1 MVVLFLINHRLSIIR
16 RRNQGRVYEK
26 ASGEVSYFLKYS
38 YLCDKKQYIMR
49 RILFIIFLLSIGMAG
64 HAQEAKLDSASYAY
78 GDKIIRSV
86 VESKDSIFPKL
97 KFDKENLAEVIRGL
111 EDNLVFMKYTQ
122 DSIKKISF
130 GVGGMQGMF
139 MWDGFQFKMDVI
151 PFDCILAGLMKVVNH
166 EVALPHDTIMI
177 NEYMKSLPEN
187 MKPETMPD
195 EDRCRFFTNFGTM
208 KGLQPGLQA
217 YIYEMTGKNENE
229 TPADYEAYAAGLA
242 MAVKYMSLEAKQESG
257 QDPYSYGVLI
267 GCSIAMQSLP
277 FHFAESDFLDGCRAA
292 AGLNERKITVEKSDQ
307 IILTS
312 FPETE
317 APTIIQKLK

>member
-1 MVVLFLINHRLSIIR
+1 MVVLFLINHRHSIIR

-86 VESKDSIFPKL
+86 VESKDSIIPEF

-195 EDRCRFFTNFGTM
+195 EDRCKFFTNYGTM
-208 KGLQPGLQA
+208 KGLQPGLQG

-229 TPADYEAYAAGLA
+229 APADYEAYAAGLA

-257 QDPYSYGVLI
+257 QDPYSYGGVI
-267 GCSIAMQSLP
+267 GGSIAMQSLP
-277 FHFAESDFLDGCRAA
+277 FHFTEADFLDGCRAA
-292 AGLNERKITVEKSDQ
+292 AGLNERKITAEESDR
-307 IILTS
+307 IIS
-312 FPETE
+312 KVFPEIE
-317 APTIIQKLK
+317 SPTIIQKLE

>member
-1 MVVLFLINHRLSIIR
+1 
-16 RRNQGRVYEK
+16 
-26 ASGEVSYFLKYS
+26 
-38 YLCDKKQYIMR
+38 MR
-49 RILFIIFLLSIGMAG
+49 RIFFLIFLLSFGMVVR
-64 HAQEAKLDSASYAY
+64 AQEVKLDSASYAY

-86 VESKDSIFPKL
+86 AENQDSIFPQL
-97 KFDKENLAEVIRGL
+97 GLDKKNLAELIRGL

-208 KGLQPGLQA
+208 KGLQPGLQG

-229 TPADYEAYAAGLA
+229 APADYEAYAAGLA

-277 FHFAESDFLDGCRAA
+277 FHFTEADFLDGCRAA
-292 AGLNERKITVEKSDQ
+292 AGLNERKITVEESDR
-307 IILTS
+307 IISTS

-317 APTIIQKLK
+317 APTIIQK

>member
-1 MVVLFLINHRLSIIR
+1 MIIR
-16 RRNQGRVYEK
+16 IFATMNILTPK
-26 ASGEVSYFLKYS
+26 ALPWAMCLQAFQAALRIQADNH
-38 YLCDKKQYIMR
+38 LKQYIMR

-86 VESKDSIFPKL
+86 VESKDSIIPEF

-195 EDRCRFFTNFGTM
+195 EDRCKFFG
-208 KGLQPGLQA
+208 
-217 YIYEMTGKNENE
+217 
-229 TPADYEAYAAGLA
+229 
-242 MAVKYMSLEAKQESG
+242 SG
-257 QDPYSYGVLI
+257 GIVR
-267 GCSIAMQSLP
+267 G
-277 FHFAESDFLDGCRAA
+277 
-292 AGLNERKITVEKSDQ
+292 
-307 IILTS
+307 
-312 FPETE
+312 
-317 APTIIQKLK
+317 

>member
-1 MVVLFLINHRLSIIR
+1 MVVR
-16 RRNQGRVYEK
+16 
-26 ASGEVSYFLKYS
+26 
-38 YLCDKKQYIMR
+38 
-49 RILFIIFLLSIGMAG
+49 
-64 HAQEAKLDSASYAY
+64 AQEVKLDSASYAY

-86 VESKDSIFPKL
+86 AENQDSIFPQL
-97 KFDKENLAEVIRGL
+97 GLDKKNLAELIRGL

-177 NEYMKSLPEN
+177 NEYMKSLPVD
-187 MKPETMPD
+187 MKPEDMPD
-195 EDRCRFFTNFGTM
+195 EDRCRFFTNYGMM
-208 KGLQPGLQA
+208 KGLQPGLQG
-217 YIYEMTGKNENE
+217 YIYEATGKNENE
-229 TPADYEAYAAGLA
+229 VPADYEAYAAGMA
-242 MAVKYMSLEAKQESG
+242 MIVRFMSLEAKQESG
-257 QDPYSYGVLI
+257 QDPYSNGVLI

-277 FHFAESDFLDGCRAA
+277 FHFTEADFLDGCRAA
-292 AGLNERKITVEKSDQ
+292 AGLNQRKITVEESDR
-307 IILTS
+307 IISTS

-317 APTIIQKLK
+317 APTVIQELK

>member
-1 MVVLFLINHRLSIIR
+1 
-16 RRNQGRVYEK
+16 
-26 ASGEVSYFLKYS
+26 
-38 YLCDKKQYIMR
+38 MR
-49 RILFIIFLLSIGMAG
+49 RIFFLIFLLSFGMVVR
-64 HAQEAKLDSASYAY
+64 AQEVKLDSASYAY

-86 VESKDSIFPKL
+86 AENQDSIFPQL
-97 KFDKENLAEVIRGL
+97 GLDKKNLAELIRGL

-208 KGLQPGLQA
+208 KGLQPGLQG

-229 TPADYEAYAAGLA
+229 APADYEAYAAGLA

-277 FHFAESDFLDGCRAA
+277 FHFTEADFLDGCRAA
-292 AGLNERKITVEKSDQ
+292 AGLNQRKITVEESDR
-307 IILTS
+307 IISTS

-317 APTIIQKLK
+317 APTIIQK

>member
-1 MVVLFLINHRLSIIR
+1 
-16 RRNQGRVYEK
+16 
-26 ASGEVSYFLKYS
+26 
-38 YLCDKKQYIMR
+38 MR
-49 RILFIIFLLSIGMAG
+49 RIFFLIFLLSFGMVVR
-64 HAQEAKLDSASYAY
+64 AQEVKLDSASYAY

-86 VESKDSIFPKL
+86 AENQDSIFPQL
-97 KFDKENLAEVIRGL
+97 GLDKKNLAELIRGL

-208 KGLQPGLQA
+208 KGLQPGLQG

-229 TPADYEAYAAGLA
+229 APADYEAYAAGLA

-277 FHFAESDFLDGCRAA
+277 FHFTEADFLDGCRAA
-292 AGLNERKITVEKSDQ
+292 AGLNERKITVEESDR
-307 IILTS
+307 IISTS

-317 APTIIQKLK
+317 APTVIQN

>member
-1 MVVLFLINHRLSIIR
+1 
-16 RRNQGRVYEK
+16 
-26 ASGEVSYFLKYS
+26 
-38 YLCDKKQYIMR
+38 MR
-49 RILFIIFLLSIGMAG
+49 RIFFLIFLLSFGMVVR
-64 HAQEAKLDSASYAY
+64 AQEVKLDSASYAY

-86 VESKDSIFPKL
+86 AENQDSIFPQL
-97 KFDKENLAEVIRGL
+97 GLDKKNLAELIRGL

-208 KGLQPGLQA
+208 KGLQPGLQG
-217 YIYEMTGKNENE
+217 YIYEATGKNENE
-229 TPADYEAYAAGLA
+229 VPADYEAYAAGMA
-242 MAVKYMSLEAKQESG
+242 MIVRFMSLEAKQESG

-277 FHFAESDFLDGCRAA
+277 FHFTEADFLDGCRAA
-292 AGLNERKITVEKSDQ
+292 AGLNERKITVEESDR
-307 IILTS
+307 IISTS

-317 APTIIQKLK
+317 TPTIIQKMK

>member
-1 MVVLFLINHRLSIIR
+1 
-16 RRNQGRVYEK
+16 
-26 ASGEVSYFLKYS
+26 
-38 YLCDKKQYIMR
+38 MR
-49 RILFIIFLLSIGMAG
+49 QIFFIIFLLSIGMAG

-86 VESKDSIFPKL
+86 TENQDSIFPKL
-97 KFDKENLAEVIRGL
+97 KF
-111 EDNLVFMKYTQ
+111 
-122 DSIKKISF
+122 
-130 GVGGMQGMF
+130 MQGMF

-177 NEYMKSLPEN
+177 NEYVKSLPEN

-208 KGLQPGLQA
+208 KGLQPGLQG

-229 TPADYEAYAAGLA
+229 APADYEAYAAGLA

-257 QDPYSYGVLI
+257 QDPYSYGGVI
-267 GCSIAMQSLP
+267 GGSIAMQSLP
-277 FHFAESDFLDGCRAA
+277 FHFTEADFLDGCRAA
-292 AGLNERKITVEKSDQ
+292 AGLNERKITAEESDR
-307 IILTS
+307 IIS
-312 FPETE
+312 KVFPEIE
-317 APTIIQKLK
+317 APTIIQKLE

>member
-1 MVVLFLINHRLSIIR
+1 
-16 RRNQGRVYEK
+16 
-26 ASGEVSYFLKYS
+26 
-38 YLCDKKQYIMR
+38 MR
-49 RILFIIFLLSIGMAG
+49 RIFFLIFLLSFGMVVR
-64 HAQEAKLDSASYAY
+64 AQEVKLDSASYAY

-86 VESKDSIFPKL
+86 AENQDSIFPQL
-97 KFDKENLAEVIRGL
+97 GLDKKNLAELIRGL

-208 KGLQPGLQA
+208 KGLQPGLQG

-229 TPADYEAYAAGLA
+229 APADYEAYAAGLA

-257 QDPYSYGVLI
+257 QDPYSYGGVI
-267 GCSIAMQSLP
+267 GGSIAMQSLP
-277 FHFAESDFLDGCRAA
+277 FHFTEADFLDGCRAA
-292 AGLNERKITVEKSDQ
+292 AGLNERKITAEESDR
-307 IILTS
+307 IIS
-312 FPETE
+312 KVFPEIE
-317 APTIIQKLK
+317 APTIIQKLE

>member
-1 MVVLFLINHRLSIIR
+1 
-16 RRNQGRVYEK
+16 
-26 ASGEVSYFLKYS
+26 
-38 YLCDKKQYIMR
+38 MR
-49 RILFIIFLLSIGMAG
+49 RIFFLIFLLSFGMVVR
-64 HAQEAKLDSASYAY
+64 AQEVKLDSASYAY

-86 VESKDSIFPKL
+86 AENQDSIFPQL
-97 KFDKENLAEVIRGL
+97 GLDKKNLAELIRGL

-187 MKPETMPD
+187 MKPEDMPD
-195 EDRCRFFTNFGTM
+195 EDRCRFFTNYGMM
-208 KGLQPGLQA
+208 KGLQPGLQG
-217 YIYEMTGKNENE
+217 YIYEETGKNENE
-229 TPADYEAYAAGLA
+229 VPADYEAYAAGMA
-242 MAVKYMSLEAKQESG
+242 MIVRFMSLEAKQESG

-277 FHFAESDFLDGCRAA
+277 FHFTEADFLDGCRAA
-292 AGLNERKITVEKSDQ
+292 AGLNERKITVEESDR
-307 IILTS
+307 ILSTS

-317 APTIIQKLK
+317 APTIIQK

>member
-1 MVVLFLINHRLSIIR
+1 M
-16 RRNQGRVYEK
+16 K
-26 ASGEVSYFLKYS
+26 
-38 YLCDKKQYIMR
+38 
-49 RILFIIFLLSIGMAG
+49 RILFYIFFLSIGMIG
-64 HAQEAKLDSASYAY
+64 HAQKAKLDSASYAF
-78 GDKIIRSV
+78 GDKLIRSV
-86 VESKDSIFPKL
+86 TENHDSIVPGFEYDTK
-97 KFDKENLAEVIRGL
+97 NLAEVIRGL

-208 KGLQPGLQA
+208 KGLQPGLQG

-229 TPADYEAYAAGLA
+229 APADYEAYAAGLA

-257 QDPYSYGVLI
+257 QDPYSYGGVI
-267 GCSIAMQSLP
+267 GGSIAMQSLP
-277 FHFAESDFLDGCRAA
+277 FHFTEADFLDGCRAA
-292 AGLNERKITVEKSDQ
+292 AGLNERKITAEESDR
-307 IILTS
+307 IIS
-312 FPETE
+312 KVFPEIE
-317 APTIIQKLK
+317 APTIIQKLE

>member
-1 MVVLFLINHRLSIIR
+1 
-16 RRNQGRVYEK
+16 
-26 ASGEVSYFLKYS
+26 
-38 YLCDKKQYIMR
+38 MR
-49 RILFIIFLLSIGMAG
+49 QIFFIIFLLSIGMAG
-64 HAQEAKLDSASYAY
+64 HAQEAKLDSVSYAY
-78 GDKIIRSV
+78 GDKIIRSIA
-86 VESKDSIFPKL
+86 ENQDSIFPKL

-166 EVALPHDTIMI
+166 ELALPQDTIMI
-177 NEYMKSLPEN
+177 NEYMKSLPED
-187 MKPETMPD
+187 MKPEAMPD
-195 EDRCRFFTNFGTM
+195 EDRCRFFTNYGTM

-229 TPADYEAYAAGLA
+229 APADYEAYAAGLA

-257 QDPYSYGVLI
+257 QDPYSYGGVI
-267 GCSIAMQSLP
+267 GGSIAMQSLP
-277 FHFAESDFLDGCRAA
+277 FHFTVADFLDGCRAA
-292 AGLNERKITVEKSDQ
+292 AGLNERKITVEESDH
-307 IILTS
+307 IIS
-312 FPETE
+312 KNFPETK
-317 APTIIQKLK
+317 APTIIQKLE

>member
-1 MVVLFLINHRLSIIR
+1 
-16 RRNQGRVYEK
+16 
-26 ASGEVSYFLKYS
+26 
-38 YLCDKKQYIMR
+38 MR
-49 RILFIIFLLSIGMAG
+49 RIFFLIFLLSFGMVVR
-64 HAQEAKLDSASYAY
+64 AQEVKLDSASYAY

-86 VESKDSIFPKL
+86 AENQDSIFPQL
-97 KFDKENLAEVIRGL
+97 GLDKKNLAELIRGL

-166 EVALPHDTIMI
+166 ELTLPQDTIII
-177 NEYMKSLPEN
+177 NQYMKSLPVD
-187 MKPETMPD
+187 MKPEDMPD
-195 EDRCRFFTNFGTM
+195 EDRCRFFTNYGMM
-208 KGLQPGLQA
+208 KGLQPGLQG
-217 YIYEMTGKNENE
+217 YIYEATGKNENE
-229 TPADYEAYAAGLA
+229 VPADYEAYAAGMA
-242 MAVKYMSLEAKQESG
+242 MIVRFMSLEAKQESG

-277 FHFAESDFLDGCRAA
+277 FHFTESDFLDGCRAA
-292 AGLNERKITVEKSDQ
+292 AGLNERKITVEESDR
-307 IILTS
+307 IISTS

-317 APTIIQKLK
+317 APTIIQN